1 MRPALFAA
9 IAITAAAPAFAAEP
23 AVKDIPVKDAA
34 VKPVDVSQPAV
45 KAKASGIGLTMDEV
59 RTLTFNNPITTIYVG
74 NPSIADITMIDA
86 RHAFVQGKA
95 YGRTNIVALNHDGVQ
110 VYNARID
117 VSQGGVETLT
127 LNRGVQRI
135 TYNCNSGRCEAQ
147 PTPGDSKDVFEQMT
161 SQLANHADIARKAA
175 GAAN

>member
-1 MRPALFAA
+1 MRRAIIAA
-9 IAITAAAPAFAAEP
+9 ISMTAAVSPAFAAG
-23 AVKDIPVKDAA
+23 
-34 VKPVDVSQPAV
+34 
-45 KAKASGIGLTMDEV
+45 GIALAMDEV
-59 RTLTFNNPITTIYVG
+59 RTLTFQHAITTVYVG

-117 VSQGGVETLT
+117 VSQGSNETLT

-135 TYNCNSGRCEAQ
+135 TYNCNAARCEPA
-147 PTPGDSKDVFEQMT
+147 PMPGDAKEAFDAM
-161 SQLANHADIARKAA
+161 ANQFAAHADTARKAA
-175 GAAN
+175 GAGN